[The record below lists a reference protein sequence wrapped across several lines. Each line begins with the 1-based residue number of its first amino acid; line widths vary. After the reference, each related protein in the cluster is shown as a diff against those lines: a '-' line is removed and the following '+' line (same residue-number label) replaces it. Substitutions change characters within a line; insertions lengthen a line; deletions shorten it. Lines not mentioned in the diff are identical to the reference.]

1 MPDAALALLPLV
13 AVALAF
19 GARPVV
25 GALVCAAVIAVAEL
39 PEGYL
44 NPFIVV
50 LVAGPWLVG
59 WLLRSRWHLLTQLQ
73 ARGEEVAAEQKT
85 FAAES
90 VRYERARI
98 ARELHDIV
106 AHCMSV
112 VVVQAAAARRVADP
126 DLTAGA
132 LNAITATAAE
142 AGEEVNRL
150 IKLLHPAEPRVD
162 AGLAVVTELVA
173 RARATGLS
181 VSASITNV
189 DETVSP
195 PIADTVH
202 RVVQEAITNA
212 LKHAPGAP
220 IRITIDSGER
230 TLHAT
235 IINDPAPADLSAL
248 HTIGGSNG
256 LTGMRDRVARYGGT
270 LDAGTTPDGGWRVA
284 ATLPRIGQ

>member
-1 MPDAALALLPLV
+1 MPDAALALLPLL

-19 GARPVV
+19 GTRPVV
-25 GALVCAAVIAVAEL
+25 GALGCAVVIAVAEL
-39 PEGYL
+39 PGGYL

-59 WLLRSRWHLLTQLQ
+59 WLLRSRRHLLSQLQ
-73 ARGEEVAAEQKT
+73 VRGEELAAERDT
-85 FAAES
+85 FASES

-112 VVVQAAAARRVADP
+112 VVVQAAAARRVGDP
-126 DLTAGA
+126 DLTAEA

-150 IKLLHPAEPRVD
+150 ISLLHPGEPRAD
-162 AGLAVVTELVA
+162 AGLAVVTELVD
-173 RARATGLS
+173 RARATGLA
-181 VSASITNV
+181 VSASFTNIKG
-189 DETVSP
+189 TVAP

-220 IRITIDSGER
+220 VRITIDSGDLS
-230 TLHAT
+230 LHAV
-235 IINDPAPADLSAL
+235 IINDPAPAGLSVL
-248 HTIGGSNG
+248 HTIGGAHG
-256 LTGMRDRVARYGGT
+256 LTGMRDRVARCGGT
-270 LDAGTTPDGGWRVA
+270 LDAGPTPDGGWRVA
-284 ATLPRIGQ
+284 ATLPH